1 MRAAFYDTFGP
12 PDVLTVGSVPKP
24 DLRAGDVLVRVV
36 ASGINPSDVKRR
48 AGWRNA
54 AWAGR
59 RIVAHCDGA
68 GIVVEAAD
76 ESGRAWIG
84 RRVWIWSIPGR
95 TFVRD
100 GLEYG
105 TAAEFVPVPVSHL
118 ARLPDAADFATGAC
132 LGVPAITA
140 HFAVMADGPVAGRTV
155 LVQGGGGAV
164 GAIAVRLAKEAGARV
179 IAAIRSPARA
189 AIARDA
195 GADLVIDMTGPEAE
209 RQVLAAAPGGVDRLV
224 EVDFGANVDF
234 DARVIATG
242 GTIVSYSSTS
252 RPEPV
257 IPYYALQGKAVVIRL
272 VSNYVLPSDRT
283 REAVESIE
291 GLLEHG
297 ALRPTVAARF
307 PLAAIGQAHRA
318 VEAGAVGKVVLDV

>member
-1 MRAAFYDTFGP
+1 MLAAFYDSFGP
-12 PDVLTVGSVPKP
+12 PDVLSVGSVPMP
-24 DLRAGDVLVRVV
+24 ELRAGDVLVRIS

-59 RIVAHCDGA
+59 RIVPHCDGA
-68 GIVVEAAD
+68 GIVVDAGGEAGQ
-76 ESGRAWIG
+76 SWIG

-105 TAAEFVPVPVSHL
+105 TAAEFVPVPIAHL
-118 ARLPDAADFATGAC
+118 APLPDGVDFATGAC

-140 HFAVMADGPVAGRTV
+140 HVTVLADGPVSGRTV

-164 GAIAVRLAKEAGARV
+164 GAIAVRIAKEAGARV
-179 IAAIRSPARA
+179 LAAVRSPARA
-189 AIARDA
+189 AIAREA
-195 GADLVIDMTGPEAE
+195 GADLVVDMTDAEAD
-209 RQVLAAAPGGVDRLV
+209 RHVLEAAPGGVDRLI

-272 VSNYVLPSDRT
+272 VSNYVLPPDRI
-283 REAVESIE
+283 REAIDHIGV
-291 GLLEHG
+291 LLERG
-297 ALRPTVAARF
+297 ALRPTVAAHF
-307 PLAAIGQAHRA
+307 PLTAIAKAHRA
-318 VEAGAVGKVVLDV
+318 VEAGAVGKVVIEV